1 MHIQTINRKIAAVL
15 LLALV
20 STTACLKEKKDN
32 LIEPLDVLQ
41 KSNSSIRMFNLTG
54 AAVDVMINNIPLTS
68 FNNTGGATPLGLSI
82 FPAGK
87 WNPADNGSPFTIL
100 NGLLDKNGKA
110 HMVLSLGMILN
121 KDTVLQNDITQPR
134 DYYLLPD
141 GSMKMLARQNVPPS
155 RPENFR
161 IRIINMGDENDAL
174 GLGVPL
180 SLTWADGSAVSP
192 LLQNVASNTSSEYVE
207 LPYGAYQFKLFAGS
221 GTGVNVIKQLAELPV
236 NALFDGCNPDA
247 VIPQTGL
254 FPRVRTFKPGGVY
267 SIVVSSSLV
276 NFWDCLRYSRIGKM
290 VNSYR
295 IVTELDPGVNHSYAR
310 MHAVNAMPGK
320 QVRVKVDGAFMSES
334 PLPYLGSLP
343 DNEAIKADYK
353 TFVQG
358 EHTVQAVDE
367 KGTVLAEQTLRLY
380 PYDNYT
386 IWVNEKPDGKP
397 GLLFSANDMTST
409 LYASN
414 YNQGQY
420 PDDGTNGTPR
430 RISFPYAWQSRFLN
444 LSPDLPYATF
454 TNDQSLFQAGPV
466 YTDSLRYSSAYV
478 NIASGVLPQRNAS
491 IIYTLPPK
499 NGFTFYSADPV
510 YEMDITPSLIRVF
523 RSRPGSPGEI
533 PGEWLQQVAPLDAK
547 KAFTANPQLY
557 ASGGTV
563 PKVETG
569 IYSIALVGRTYN
581 ATGAGDKAK
590 LVVIK
595 HNK

>member
-1 MHIQTINRKIAAVL
+1 MHIQTIKRKIATIL

-20 STTACLKEKKDN
+20 SMSACLKEKKDN

-54 AAVDVMINNIPLTS
+54 GPVDVMINNIPLTS
-68 FNNTGGATPLGLSI
+68 FNNSGGATPLGLSI
-82 FPAGK
+82 FPSGK
-87 WNPADNGSPFTIL
+87 WNSAENGSPFTIM

-110 HMVLSLGMILN
+110 HLVLTAGTILN
-121 KDTVLQNDITQPR
+121 EDTVLQNDITQPR

-141 GSMKMLARQNVPPS
+141 GSMKILARQNIPPS

-174 GLGVPL
+174 GLGAPL

-192 LLQNVASNTSSEYVE
+192 ELQNIASNTSSEYVE
-207 LPYGAYQFKLFAGS
+207 IPYGSYQFKLFT
-221 GTGVNVIKQLAELPV
+221 GTGAGVNVIKQLAELPL

-254 FPRVRTFKPGGVY
+254 LPRVRTFKPGGVY
-267 SIVVSSSLV
+267 SIVVSSGAIT
-276 NFWDCLRYSRIGKM
+276 FWDCYRFSRLGKM

-310 MHAVNAMPGK
+310 MHALNAMPGK
-320 QVRVKVDGAFMSES
+320 QVRVRVDGAFLSES
-334 PLPYLGSLP
+334 PMPYLGSLP
-343 DNEAIKADYK
+343 YNETVNADYK
-353 TFVQG
+353 IFVQG

-367 KGTVLAEQTLRLY
+367 KGTVLAEQSLRLY

-386 IWVNEKPDGKP
+386 IWVNERPDGKP

-414 YNQGQY
+414 YNNGQF
-420 PDDGTNGTPR
+420 PDDGTSGTPR
-430 RISFPYAWQSRFLN
+430 RVNFPYAWQSRFLN

-454 TNDQSLFQAGPV
+454 TNDQSLFQTAPV
-466 YTDSLRYSSAYV
+466 YADSLRYSSAYV
-478 NIASGVLPQRNAS
+478 NIASGVLPERNAS
-491 IIYTLPPK
+491 ILYTIPAK
-499 NGFTFYSADPV
+499 NEFTYFGAEPI
-510 YEMDITPSLIRVF
+510 YEMDITPSFIRVF
-523 RSRPGSPGEI
+523 RSRPGNPGEI
-533 PGEWLQQVAPLDAK
+533 PGEWLKQVAPLDAK
-547 KAFTANPQLY
+547 KAFIANPQLY
-557 ASGGTV
+557 VSGGMT
-563 PKVETG
+563 PRVETG

-581 ATGAGDKAK
+581 SSGGDDKAK

>member
-1 MHIQTINRKIAAVL
+1 MHIQTINRKIATVL

-20 STTACLKEKKDN
+20 SMSACLKEKKDN

-82 FPAGK
+82 FPTGK
-87 WNPADNGSPFTIL
+87 WNSADNGSPFTIL
-100 NGLLDKNGKA
+100 NGLLDKSGKA
-110 HMVLSLGMILN
+110 HMVLSSGLILN

-141 GSMKMLARQNVPPS
+141 GRMKILPRQNVPPS

-207 LPYGAYQFKLFAGS
+207 IPYGAYQFKLFAGS

-276 NFWDCLRYSRIGKM
+276 SFWDCERYSRLGRM
-290 VNSYR
+290 TNSYR

-343 DNEAIKADYK
+343 DNEAVKADYK
-353 TFVQG
+353 IFVQG

-367 KGTVLAEQTLRLY
+367 KGSVLAEQTLRLY

-386 IWVNEKPDGKP
+386 IWVNEMPDGKP

-430 RISFPYAWQSRFLN
+430 RVNFPYAWQSRFLN

-499 NGFTFYSADPV
+499 NGFTFYNADPV